1 MPDIASVVGSIPID
15 KWDSA
20 LSFKTE
26 RKLNPSEMAKK
37 FDCPLLKAEARVE
50 SNRLLSLISK
60 VDKDFVNVTG
70 NDSGMVLLQ
79 LIRNAYAVYRQN
91 KKLLPPMAYHKV
103 CINLF
108 YRMELVCSGDD
119 RIVMTRSQAGMK
131 KITSYLFPSTPTD
144 AAHAIRA
151 YCSSL

>member
-1 MPDIASVVGSIPID
+1 MPDIASIVGAIPAD
-15 KWDSA
+15 KWNSH
-20 LSFKTE
+20 LSFKNDRHIT
-26 RKLNPSEMAKK
+26 PSSMAEKTK
-37 FDCPLLKAEARVE
+37 CPVLKDRIIVEAK
-50 SNRLLSLISK
+50 RLLSLISK
-60 VDKDFVNVTG
+60 VDQDFKNVTG

-79 LIRNAYAVYRQN
+79 LIRNAYAVYRRN
-91 KKLLPPMAYHKV
+91 EKVNPPGAYYKL
-103 CINLF
+103 CISLF

-119 RIVMTRSQAGMK
+119 RTVMTRSQAARK